1 MQQSDK
7 QGKLSL
13 IRQLLSGNVD
23 LAALRP
29 AQTYVVDHD
38 LVEDVYLVDGKR
50 MNKAAFEAWQTKH
63 FRPGVDMLFQT
74 ELNRRNEPETMT
86 PEPLPEPVKAK
97 ERKTPLQA
105 VKSLF
110 AGTSKKAEVKAQEKQ
125 ITEPQQPKR
134 AGKLS
139 EYGISWSCDPM
150 NTEKDLFRQPGSYT
164 RSYQI
169 T

>member
-1 MQQSDK
+1 MQQPDK

-29 AQTYVVDHD
+29 AQTFFVDHD
-38 LVEDVYLVDGKR
+38 LVEDVYLVDDKR
-50 MNKAAFEAWQTKH
+50 MNKAAFEAWQTKN
-63 FRPGVDMLFQT
+63 FRQDVDMLFIT
-74 ELNRRNEPETMT
+74 ELDRSDEPETVI

-110 AGTSKKAEVKAQEKQ
+110 TGTSKKAEVKPQEKQ

-139 EYGISWSCDPM
+139 EYGLTWSCDPM
-150 NTEKDLFRQPGSYT
+150 NIEKDLFRQPGSYT